1 MKAWKFIRRIIFAIA
16 FVWVTAFIADN
27 ACVMSSKP
35 PIFCART
42 ENNHYVGAGY
52 SFDIYPHPIT
62 GEIQQA
68 GYLFRI
74 TMYSTFTN

>member
-1 MKAWKFIRRIIFAIA
+1 MKAWKFIRRIVFAIA
-16 FVWVTAFIADN
+16 FVWVAVFIADN

-35 PIFCART
+35 PIFCAET
-42 ENNHYVGAGY
+42 ENYHYVGAGY